1 MSLGTAVSTLPP
13 NWAFLLDLDAR
24 SPVARRV
31 LLWSSMLKP
40 SLTKSALVIAV
51 LATPALA
58 GGSKPLPKR
67 APAPKVIK
75 TVAAVAADADEIA
88 PAAKKS
94 VESYDLGKTAIGD
107 SYDVLKPGRR
117 TALPGEAE
125 MVIVP
130 RSLTQIQV
138 GEVVKEKRAELD
150 YCWQRVAVLDRMP
163 STALLKLKVDASGNV
178 TSLAIGGDA
187 PAVVNACLKECVPH
201 WTFPET
207 ETKSEVAYPVAFR
220 SL

>member
-1 MSLGTAVSTLPP
+1 M
-13 NWAFLLDLDAR
+13 
-24 SPVARRV
+24 
-31 LLWSSMLKP
+31 MKP

-58 GGSKPLPKR
+58 GGGKAPQKV
-67 APAPKVIK
+67 APAKAA
-75 TVAAVAADADEIA
+75 AAVEVQ
-88 PAAKKS
+88 PAAKKL
-94 VESYDLGKTAIGD
+94 VESYDLGKTSLGEG
-107 SYDVLKPGRR
+107 YDVLKPGRR

-125 MVIVP
+125 MVIIP

-150 YCWQRVAVLDRMP
+150 YCWQRLAVLDRMP
-163 STALLKLKVDASGNV
+163 STAVLKLKIDATGNV

-201 WTFPET
+201 WTFPEA
-207 ETKSEVAYPVAFR
+207 ETKSDVAYPVAFR

>member
-1 MSLGTAVSTLPP
+1 M
-13 NWAFLLDLDAR
+13 
-24 SPVARRV
+24 
-31 LLWSSMLKP
+31 MKP
-40 SLTKSALVIAV
+40 SVTKTALVIAV

-58 GGSKPLPKR
+58 GGKQPHLK
-67 APAPKVIK
+67 PAP
-75 TVAAVAADADEIA
+75 VAKLDKAVAAPKLELPKLETVSTDTPVELK
-88 PAAKKS
+88 PAAKKL
-94 VESYDLGKTAIGD
+94 VESYDLGKAALGE

-117 TALPGEAE
+117 AALPAEAE

-150 YCWQRVAVLDRMP
+150 YCWQRLGVLDRVP
-163 STALLKLKVDASGNV
+163 STAVLKLKIDVNGNV

-187 PAVVNACLKECVPH
+187 PAVVNACLKETVPH
-201 WTFPET
+201 WAFPEA
-207 ETKSEVAYPVAFR
+207 ETKSDVAYPVAFR

>member
-1 MSLGTAVSTLPP
+1 MT
-13 NWAFLLDLDAR
+13 
-24 SPVARRV
+24 
-31 LLWSSMLKP
+31 KP
-40 SLTKSALVIAV
+40 SVTKTALVIAV

-58 GGSKPLPKR
+58 GGGKPTLK
-67 APAPKVIK
+67 PAPVAKLDK
-75 TVAAVAADADEIA
+75 VAAPRLAVVVSTDAPVELV
-88 PAAKKS
+88 PAAKKL
-94 VESYDLGKTAIGD
+94 VEHYDLGKTALGE

-138 GEVVKEKRAELD
+138 GEIVKERRAELD
-150 YCWQRVAVLDRMP
+150 YCWQRLGVLDRMP
-163 STALLKLKVDASGNV
+163 STAVLKLKIDVSGNV

-201 WTFPET
+201 WTFPEA
-207 ETKSEVAYPVAFR
+207 ETKSDVAYPVAFR

>member
-1 MSLGTAVSTLPP
+1 M
-13 NWAFLLDLDAR
+13 
-24 SPVARRV
+24 
-31 LLWSSMLKP
+31 MKP
-40 SLTKSALVIAV
+40 SVTKTALVIAV

-58 GGSKPLPKR
+58 GGGKPHLK
-67 APAPKVIK
+67 PAPVAKLDK
-75 TVAAVAADADEIA
+75 AAAPKLAAVVSTDAPVEIV
-88 PAAKKS
+88 PAAKKL
-94 VESYDLGKTAIGD
+94 VESYDLGKTALGE

-150 YCWQRVAVLDRMP
+150 YCWQRLGVLDRMP
-163 STALLKLKVDASGNV
+163 STAVLKLKIDVSGNV
-178 TSLAIGGDA
+178 TSLAVGGDA

-201 WTFPET
+201 WTFPEA
-207 ETKSEVAYPVAFR
+207 ETKSDVAYPVAFR

>member
-1 MSLGTAVSTLPP
+1 M
-13 NWAFLLDLDAR
+13 
-24 SPVARRV
+24 
-31 LLWSSMLKP
+31 KP
-40 SLTKSALVIAV
+40 SVTKTALVIAV

-58 GGSKPLPKR
+58 GGGKPHSKP
-67 APAPKVIK
+67 APVAKLDKAAAPKL
-75 TVAAVAADADEIA
+75 AAVVSTDAPVEIV
-88 PAAKKS
+88 PAAKKL
-94 VESYDLGKTAIGD
+94 VERYDLGKAALGE

-150 YCWQRVAVLDRMP
+150 YCWQRLGVLDRVP
-163 STALLKLKVDASGNV
+163 STAVLKLKIDVSGNV
-178 TSLAIGGDA
+178 TSFAIGGDA

-201 WTFPET
+201 WTFPEA
-207 ETKSEVAYPVAFR
+207 ETKSDVAYPVAFR

>member
-1 MSLGTAVSTLPP
+1 M
-13 NWAFLLDLDAR
+13 
-24 SPVARRV
+24 
-31 LLWSSMLKP
+31 KP
-40 SLTKSALVIAV
+40 SVTKTALVIAV

-58 GGSKPLPKR
+58 GGSKPHLKPVSIAKLDK
-67 APAPKVIK
+67 AAALKL
-75 TVAAVAADADEIA
+75 AAVVVSTDAPVELV
-88 PAAKKS
+88 PAAKKL
-94 VESYDLGKTAIGD
+94 VESYDLGKAALGE

-125 MVIVP
+125 LVIVP

-150 YCWQRVAVLDRMP
+150 YCWQRLGVLDRVP
-163 STALLKLKVDASGNV
+163 STAVLKLKIDVSGNV

-201 WTFPET
+201 WTFPEA
-207 ETKSEVAYPVAFR
+207 ETKSDVAYPVAFR

>member
-1 MSLGTAVSTLPP
+1 MT
-13 NWAFLLDLDAR
+13 
-24 SPVARRV
+24 
-31 LLWSSMLKP
+31 KP
-40 SLTKSALVIAV
+40 SVTKTALVIAV

-58 GGSKPLPKR
+58 GGGKPHSKP
-67 APAPKVIK
+67 APIAKLDKLAAPKL
-75 TVAAVAADADEIA
+75 AVVVSTDAPVELV
-88 PAAKKS
+88 PAAKQL
-94 VESYDLGKTAIGD
+94 VEHYDLGKTALGE

-138 GEVVKEKRAELD
+138 GEIVKERRAELD
-150 YCWQRVAVLDRMP
+150 YCWQRLGVLDRMP
-163 STALLKLKVDASGNV
+163 STAVLKLKIDVSGNV

-201 WTFPET
+201 WTFPEA
-207 ETKSEVAYPVAFR
+207 ETKSDVAYPVAFR

>member
-1 MSLGTAVSTLPP
+1 M
-13 NWAFLLDLDAR
+13 
-24 SPVARRV
+24 
-31 LLWSSMLKP
+31 KP
-40 SLTKSALVIAV
+40 SATKTALVIAV

-58 GGSKPLPKR
+58 GGSKPHLKPVSIAKLDK
-67 APAPKVIK
+67 AAAPKL
-75 TVAAVAADADEIA
+75 AAVVVFTDAPVELV
-88 PAAKKS
+88 PAAKKL
-94 VESYDLGKTAIGD
+94 VESYDLGKAALGE

-125 MVIVP
+125 LVIVP

-150 YCWQRVAVLDRMP
+150 YCWQRLGVLDRVP
-163 STALLKLKVDASGNV
+163 STAVLKLKIDVSGNV

-187 PAVVNACLKECVPH
+187 PAVVNACLKETVPH
-201 WTFPET
+201 WAFPEA
-207 ETKSEVAYPVAFR
+207 ETKSDVAYPVAFR

>member
-1 MSLGTAVSTLPP
+1 MSSNMT
-13 NWAFLLDLDAR
+13 
-24 SPVARRV
+24 
-31 LLWSSMLKP
+31 KP
-40 SLTKSALVIAV
+40 SITKTALVIAV

-58 GGSKPLPKR
+58 GGKQPPLKPAPVAKLDKAAAPKLELPKLELPKLEAVSTD
-67 APAPKVIK
+67 APV
-75 TVAAVAADADEIA
+75 EIQ
-88 PAAKKS
+88 PAAKKL
-94 VESYDLGKTAIGD
+94 VESYDLGKTALGE

-150 YCWQRVAVLDRMP
+150 YCWQRLGVLDRVP
-163 STALLKLKVDASGNV
+163 STAVLKLKIDVSGKV
-178 TSLAIGGDA
+178 TSLAISGDA
-187 PAVVNACLKECVPH
+187 PAVVNACLKETVPH
-201 WTFPET
+201 WAFPEA
-207 ETKSEVAYPVAFR
+207 ETRSDVAYPVAFR